1 MVREVIEHA
10 VVSDLGLDGERI
22 AVLVV
27 HREAGDADTAV
38 LQDDGVGHVIAC
50 AGIRNSHAQVVPL
63 GINQDANDS
72 GAMFGRPVGV
82 DMHIAGGASVY
93 VGSKTAQ
100 PETEESGSYGVG
112 EDMELPCVVG
122 SADVSLQTC
131 YLASDGVGG
140 VAEGLQTLAI
150 DDHMLALVESGAGI
164 EVAYKGTIDLCIK
177 HSQVGLED
185 RMAEDT
191 VGRSPTGGSSAKGDG
206 VMDIGESAEEI
217 IEVDGL
223 ELDADR
229 VGGMGRGDAIGPDE
243 LRGRVEGEVVDQKGG
258 VGHAVGDEGLV
269 HAPKGVAEDNVG
281 GIDMRGD
288 EGMTGVLAESGSEA

>member
-1 MVREVIEHA
+1 M
-10 VVSDLGLDGERI
+10 S
-22 AVLVV
+22 
-27 HREAGDADTAV
+27 
-38 LQDDGVGHVIAC
+38 
-50 AGIRNSHAQVVPL
+50 L

-72 GAMFGRPVGV
+72 GAMFGRTVGI

-131 YLASDGVGG
+131 DLASDGVGG

-150 DDHMLALVESGAGI
+150 DNHMLAPVQGGAGI
-164 EVAYKGTIDLCIK
+164 EVAYKGTIDLGIK

-191 VGRSPTGGSSAKGDG
+191 VGCSPTGGSSTKGDG

-229 VGGMGRGDAIGPDE
+229 VGGVGRGDAIGPDE

-269 HAPKGVAEDNVG
+269 HTPKGVAEDDVG